1 MACVHLWFTL
11 RVPKHWIFQ
20 SSLNRRKHSITT
32 VVWLWS
38 ITFNTYNLLRPVLL
52 ILCLPICILAIYTVT
67 SLQSYY
73 LYVYILPIIY
83 DKLPYTLY
91 MLVKLADP

>member
-1 MACVHLWFTL
+1 MTCVHLWFTL

-20 SSLNRRKHSITT
+20 SSLNRRKHVITT
-32 VVWLWS
+32 DVWLWS
-38 ITFNTYNLLRPVLL
+38 ITSNTYNLLRLVLL
-52 ILCLPICILAIYTVT
+52 ILCLFIYILVIYTVT

-73 LYVYILPIIY
+73 VYILPVIC

-91 MLVKLADP
+91 MLIKLADP